1 MTDPTVPPQ
10 PDDAVPAPIVAPVT
24 EEAAVEETAAVA
36 EDSVSSDPAPA
47 EVPSDEPVDTPVDA
61 PAPVAIK
68 ICQHALDPSGETVI
82 AVPKG
87 TSVLDV
93 HMIDGQHHVR
103 TIEKTPVEPD
113 AEMKIICVP
122 LGGTLKGRLQHV
134 PARGTG
140 AHFFV
145 VQADEAPAE

>member
-1 MTDPTVPPQ
+1 MTDPTIPPQ
-10 PDDAVPAPIVAPVT
+10 PEDAPDNAPIVPAPVA
-24 EEAAVEETAAVA
+24 ETAAVA
-36 EDSVSSDPAPA
+36 EDTVSSAPVVA
-47 EVPSDEPVDTPVDA
+47 EVPSTEPVDTPVDA
-61 PAPVAIK
+61 PAPLAIK
-68 ICQHALDPSGETVI
+68 ICQHALDGVETVI

-87 TSVLDV
+87 TTVLDV
-93 HMIDGQHHVR
+93 HMIDGTPHVR

-122 LGGTLKGRLQHV
+122 LGGTLKGRLQHI

-145 VQADEAPAE
+145 VQAEEAPSE